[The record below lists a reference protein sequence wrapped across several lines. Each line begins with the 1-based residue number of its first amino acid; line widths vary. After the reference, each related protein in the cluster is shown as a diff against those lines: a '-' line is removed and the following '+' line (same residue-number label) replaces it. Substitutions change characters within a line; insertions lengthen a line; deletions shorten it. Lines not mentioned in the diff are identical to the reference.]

1 LARAL
6 RNLRVILLAGYTDL
20 FKSKHEPVLKKIEK
34 YPLQV
39 VLFELVGINYRLR
52 GSSRLAIDVSTKSQM
67 ALISE
72 WLGTDSY
79 VVELYKKLNEFSSR
93 VEGRQPIIFNRAGC
107 LFGIDYCYRNLKES
121 SEKFEYTK
129 SFWIDLIEFCL
140 ACNDIVTKYEKAST
154 EPEITLLEHVN
165 AQQAIL
171 NEFKVV
177 SNPILLFNRYID
189 LVRYFEADHF
199 YGKEFSE
206 YLTSLGLAPKTFI
219 ESLILIYL
227 NKKQNAKLP
236 FYICLD
242 PEESP
247 DAFQLL
253 TWLSSCKLLAK
264 KHDMDL
270 LMLYKWPVYK
280 YEKDKFVILDSELLL
295 DKVYRQ
301 LINDFYFDHLRKNG
315 ITYQNYRNFVGLF
328 FEEYVTRNLQELL
341 SRNNSITFKHTKQL
355 LFGNPQKEL
364 CDVYLRHKRNVM
376 ICQIKSSNF
385 SDEQKFNGSYAF
397 YNGDTDRFYKDVG
410 VTQIVQS
417 IDWLNKHGNEID
429 DQYHPKTIIFPV
441 VILNDKFFETPF
453 MAQVLNNEFKERLSK
468 IENRFT
474 IKELIV
480 MNVNSV
486 ERFHGKGKRK
496 HGFLW
501 TLFWNTIRYNGI
513 LVHFNNVLDR
523 FHIQFNPQ
531 KELKRISS
539 FLKLKR
545 DKIK

>member
-1 LARAL
+1 ML
-6 RNLRVILLAGYTDL
+6 NIRVILLAGFTDL
-20 FKSKHEPVLKKIEK
+20 FKGKYETALKKIEK

-39 VLFELVGINYRLR
+39 VLFELVGINFRLR
-52 GSSRLAIDVSTKSQM
+52 GNTCLNIDVSAKSQM
-67 ALISE
+67 ALITE
-72 WLGTDSY
+72 WLGEDDY
-79 VVELYKKLNEFSSR
+79 VSDLYERLNEFSKR
-93 VEGRQPIIFNRAGC
+93 VEGRQPIIFNRAAC
-107 LFGIDYCYRNLKES
+107 LFGVDYCYRNLKEVS
-121 SEKFEYTK
+121 GEFDYTK
-129 SFWIDLIEFCL
+129 TFWIDLIEFCL
-140 ACNDIVTKYEKAST
+140 ACNDTVTKYDTAGDES
-154 EPEITLLEHVN
+154 EITLLEHVN

-171 NEFKVV
+171 NELKIV

-189 LVRYFEADHF
+189 LVRYFEADEF
-199 YGKEFSE
+199 YGKEFSD

-227 NKKQNAKLP
+227 NKKQNIKLP
-236 FYICLD
+236 FYVWLNV
-242 PEESP
+242 EESP

-253 TWLSSCKLLAK
+253 TWLSNCKILEK

-295 DKVYRQ
+295 DKIYRQ
-301 LINDFYFDHLRKNG
+301 LINDFYFDHLRKKE
-315 ITYQNYRNFVGLF
+315 ITYQNYRNFVGHF
-328 FEEYVTRNLQELL
+328 FEEYVTRNFQQLL
-341 SRNNSITFKHTKQL
+341 SGNRSITFKHTKQL

-376 ICQIKSSNF
+376 ICQIKSTNF

-397 YNGDTDRFYKDVG
+397 YNGDTERFYKDVG
-410 VTQIVQS
+410 VTQLVQS
-417 IDWLNKHGNEID
+417 IDWINKHGNEID
-429 DQYHPKTIIFPV
+429 DTYHPKTIIFPV

-453 MAQVLNNEFKERLSK
+453 MSQVLNNEFKERLSK
-468 IENRFT
+468 IDNHFT
-474 IKELIV
+474 VKELIV

-486 ERFHGKGKRK
+486 ERLHGMKTRTQS
-496 HGFLW
+496 FLW
-501 TLFWNTIRYNGI
+501 RLFWNTIRYNGI

-523 FHIQFNPQ
+523 LNVQFNPS

-539 FLKLKR
+539 FLKLKK